1 MSRWLKSVNSL
12 LENLD
17 GKAEEVAG
25 DTQVLQKII
34 GTGYPKVDED
44 DDDEGE
50 STDDA
55 DEDYYED
62 DDIEEEEEE
71 GSDGDEDDNAHK
83 SKGVKEPLKYE
94 SMPDFRQQLQDAG
107 SAFTVS
113 DISYSTMSDSSIPLE
128 EEKPA
133 MKGSHNDSSHM
144 GRKGGDNEE
153 NDNQDDPHHEDAP
166 PQAPNRHVSSSE
178 DLNSMST
185 KGHLEQPAL
194 TLLTGAPPGSA
205 KTTMVSIKNT
215 KQDESPRFPKRSI
228 EEDADDLPAA
238 GASLL
243 EDSDDEVPGLLKK
256 TKDAAPPQQPLR
268 SPSVASSAVETKKE
282 PIVTQSSSLS
292 QAPASNPKV
301 SKENQNL
308 KEKIQ
313 ALQAQLTKT
322 ANELKTTQTQVQA
335 LTSQTRTLETKLE
348 SANAEIQA
356 QSEELQRAGERMEKD
371 RARAQEEREDLLDE
385 QEEELE
391 QVHQAHKTEVDGI
404 RKQYESQIA
413 DLMNQ
418 LRTEETRRR
427 QEGGD
432 YTQELHDAIERERGA
447 LKQLNDVVT
456 ESTQLRTT
464 ISQLEQQQTA
474 LQSKLDAALQSVKT
488 ATEREREAEDK
499 LDSSMSL
506 HSRQTRQ
513 RQSREAELEKTIF
526 DLGTALTL
534 ARQKQPVLTK
544 ADASDFAGESFKD
557 KYMVVAEEVESLK
570 VQLHMETQR
579 REALQEELNDISR
592 ERSEEVSS
600 AQARQRMQDRKV
612 SEMEMTISRLKA
624 QAQEHKGKHVGSP
637 GKDPALL
644 SQELEETRRDIESLS
659 LQLVR
664 QQNLAE
670 NAKSEVVALK
680 GRLQASASRA
690 EQAEKSLQIAHATR
704 SAGGTTNNRL
714 YEMEGGGVAGM
725 RRRVK
730 GAARSRHY
738 GTIRSAL
745 QMSPGRTSNP
755 FMEQV
760 AMTLDALDSWMVES
774 GSFLRHEPLARLA
787 FMLYLILLHLWSFA
801 LVVFHTA
808 EEPHADF
815 GSMDTN
821 PRHWRAAA
829 EARRGG

>member
-25 DTQVLQKII
+25 EAQALQKII
-34 GTGYPKVDED
+34 GTGFHVEENEDNDE
-44 DDDEGE
+44 DEGE
-50 STDDA
+50 STDDGG
-55 DEDYYED
+55 EDYYD
-62 DDIEEEEEE
+62 DDVEEQEEQE
-71 GSDGDEDDNAHK
+71 GSDLDEEHDAHK
-83 SKGVKEPLKYE
+83 PEGVKEPLKYE

-133 MKGSHNDSSHM
+133 MKGSMNDASH
-144 GRKGGDNEE
+144 RGGNG
-153 NDNQDDPHHEDAP
+153 NVDDPNQEDAT

-185 KGHLEQPAL
+185 RSQLEQLGP
-194 TLLTGAPPGSA
+194 TLLATAPSGSG
-205 KTTMVSIKNT
+205 KTNLVSIKNT
-215 KQDESPRFPKRSI
+215 KLDESPRFPRRTI
-228 EEDADDLPAA
+228 EEDANLPAA
-238 GASLL
+238 GISFL
-243 EDSDDEVPGLLKK
+243 EDNEEGPVLLKK

-282 PIVTQSSSLS
+282 PTVTVSL
-292 QAPASNPKV
+292 PHVPTSNPKV
-301 SKENQNL
+301 SKENQGM
-308 KEKIQ
+308 KEKVQ
-313 ALQAQLTKT
+313 ALQAQLAKT
-322 ANELKTTQTQVQA
+322 ASELKTSQTQVQT
-335 LTSQTRTLETKLE
+335 LTSQTRALETKLE

-371 RARAQEEREDLLDE
+371 RSRAQEEREDLLDE

-391 QVHQAHKTEVDGI
+391 QVHQAHKTEIDGI

-413 DLMNQ
+413 DLTNQ

-432 YTQELHDAIERERGA
+432 YTQELHDAIEREREA
-447 LKQLNDVVT
+447 LKQLNDAVA
-456 ESTQLRTT
+456 ESTQLQTT
-464 ISQLEQQQTA
+464 ISRLEQQQTA
-474 LQSKLDAALQSVKT
+474 LQTKLDAALQSVKT
-488 ATEREREAEDK
+488 ASEREREAEDK
-499 LDSSMSL
+499 LDATMSL
-506 HSRQTRQ
+506 YSRQTSQ

-534 ARQKQPVLTK
+534 ARQQQPVLAK
-544 ADASDFAGESFKD
+544 ANSGDFTLESFKD
-557 KYMVVAEEVESLK
+557 KYTVVAEEVETLK
-570 VQLHMETQR
+570 VQLHMEAQR

-592 ERSEEVSS
+592 ERSEEASS

-612 SEMEMTISRLKA
+612 SEMEMTIARLKA
-624 QAQEHKGKHVGSP
+624 HAREQKSQHGLGSG

-644 SQELEETRRDIESLS
+644 CQELEEARRDVESLS
-659 LQLVR
+659 LQLLR
-664 QQNLAE
+664 HQNMAE
-670 NAKSEVVALK
+670 NSKSEIVALK
-680 GRLQASASRA
+680 GRLQAFASRA
-690 EQAEKSLQIAHATR
+690 EQAERALHLAPATR
-704 SAGGTTNNRL
+704 SSGATTNHRL
-714 YEMEGGGVAGM
+714 YEMEGGGVGGM

-730 GAARSRHY
+730 GAARSRHS
-738 GTIRSAL
+738 TIRAAL
-745 QMSPGRTSNP
+745 QMSPGRPSNP

-760 AMTLDALDSWMVES
+760 AVTLDALDSWMVET

-787 FMLYLILLHLWSFA
+787 FMFYLIVLHLWSFA

-829 EARRGG
+829 DARRPN